1 MAVKLADAVA
11 YLTTDDTQ
19 LKKGLKQADTEVGGW
34 GNKIGSVVG
43 GAALGITAAV
53 GAAVV
58 GATVAVGAAALDV
71 SSQTKTAAADLAA
84 SLGIQAEEAAA
95 YAEAAKQV
103 FGNNF
108 AESVADAATGVKAI
122 AQQLGLAADDPAL
135 KTLTEN
141 AFRLRDVFGTD
152 VNESVSA
159 VKTLMENFGITSE
172 EAFDMLAAGYQ
183 QGLDRSGDFLDTI
196 GEYSTQFASGG
207 ASADQFFSTLTSGL
221 QGGMLGTDK
230 AADLFKEFR
239 VRIQDGSDATSEALA
254 AIGLDADAMAAGFAD
269 GSLTAVDA
277 FNQVQAALKNTG
289 DENVQ
294 FQAGVALLGT
304 QFEDLGQ
311 AAVFGIDTAAVKLGS
326 MGGAIESLDAK
337 YTDFGSV
344 VSGIWRRLVV
354 SISPFTDKLLDLV
367 NAAMPSVLA
376 AFDEF
381 DRTAVPAMEAF
392 GAVVSN
398 VVGPAIEFLANGY
411 KAMGAT
417 INDQTNG
424 PLAYLRRWFEE
435 NMPRI
440 QAVVQTV
447 LGAIQG
453 FWDAHGARIT
463 AVVGTL
469 LGWMVRIFDTQF
481 RTILDVVTAIL
492 QVLTGDFEG
501 AGQTMR
507 GIVSRW
513 WEFFRDAFDAI
524 KRQITSIDWG
534 GVGRAVVDSIWRG
547 MRNAWGGLSGW
558 FGDRLQELRNQLP
571 FSEPRDP
578 DSPLR
583 GLADSGAAIV
593 DQIRSGIEAAGSL
606 TAPGLGMQPA
616 AMAAGVGAMTITI
629 NNYGVAD
636 AAGAGAASRDGVL
649 AALRARGLR

>member
-1 MAVKLADAVA
+1 MAVKAADAVVFLA
-11 YLTTDDTQ
+11 TDDTG
-19 LKKGLKQADTEVGGW
+19 LKKGLKQADTEIGGW
-34 GNKIGSVVG
+34 GSKIGNVVG

-58 GATVAVGAAALDV
+58 GATAAIGASALDV
-71 SSQTKTAAADLAA
+71 SNQTKTAAADLAA
-84 SLGIQAEEAAA
+84 SLGIQAGEAAA
-95 YAEAAKQV
+95 YAEAARDV

-159 VKTLMENFGITSE
+159 VKTLMENFGITAD
-172 EAFDMLAAGYQ
+172 EAFDMVAAGYQ

-207 ASADQFFSTLTSGL
+207 ASAEQFFSTLTSGL

-239 VRIQDGSDATSEALA
+239 VRIQDGSKSTSEALA

-289 DENVQ
+289 DQNVQ

-311 AAVFGIDTAAVKLGS
+311 SAVFGIDTAAVKLDS
-326 MGGAIESLDAK
+326 MGNAIESLDAK
-337 YTDFGSV
+337 YTTFGSV

-367 NAAMPSVLA
+367 NAAMPQVMA

-381 DRTAVPAMEAF
+381 DRTAIPAMEAF

-398 VVGPAIEFLANGY
+398 VVGPAIEFIS
-411 KAMGAT
+411 KAFSGMGDTMNA
-417 INDQTNG
+417 QTNG
-424 PLAYLRRWFEE
+424 PLAYLRRWFDE

-440 QAVVQTV
+440 QAIVQTV
-447 LGAIQG
+447 LGVIQG
-453 FWDAHGARIT
+453 FWDAHGARIM

-507 GIVSRW
+507 NIVSRW
-513 WEFFRDAFDAI
+513 WEFFRDAFSAI

-534 GVGRAVVDSIWRG
+534 GIGRAVVDGIWRG
-547 MRNAWGGLSGW
+547 MQNSWG
-558 FGDRLQELRNQLP
+558 RLQSWFDNKLQEMRNMLP
-571 FSEPRDP
+571 FSEPKDP
-578 DSPLR
+578 SSPLR

-593 DQIRSGIEAAGSL
+593 DQIRSGIEAAGAL
-606 TAPGLGMQPA
+606 VPPGLDMR
-616 AMAAGVGAMTITI
+616 AAGVGGSTSAFNITI
-629 NNYGVAD
+629 NVNGGD
-636 AAGAGAASRDGVL
+636 AAGVGVAARDGVL
-649 AALRARGLR
+649 SALRAAGVR